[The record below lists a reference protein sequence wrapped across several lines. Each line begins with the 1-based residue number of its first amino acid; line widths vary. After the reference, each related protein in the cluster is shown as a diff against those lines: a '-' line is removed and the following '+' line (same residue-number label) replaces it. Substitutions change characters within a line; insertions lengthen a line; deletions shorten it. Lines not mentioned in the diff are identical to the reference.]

1 MKSLHLH
8 IDRIVVEGLSQVGQ
22 RRFASALEAQLRT
35 MAESET
41 GEGDLLNQFTRST
54 RKRIP
59 ALSAGQLRPGASP
72 EQAAAQVVRSIRQSI
87 GGGGQGARSNG
98 QRTRVITQQSSGGE
112 ARNHA

>member
-8 IDRIVVEGLSQVGQ
+8 IDRIVVEGLSQAGQ
-22 RRFASALEAQLRT
+22 RRFAGALEAQLRAMT
-35 MAESET
+35 EGET

-59 ALSAGQLRPGASP
+59 ALNAGQLRPGASP

-87 GGGGQGARSNG
+87 GSGQGARANG

-112 ARNHA
+112 ARNHV